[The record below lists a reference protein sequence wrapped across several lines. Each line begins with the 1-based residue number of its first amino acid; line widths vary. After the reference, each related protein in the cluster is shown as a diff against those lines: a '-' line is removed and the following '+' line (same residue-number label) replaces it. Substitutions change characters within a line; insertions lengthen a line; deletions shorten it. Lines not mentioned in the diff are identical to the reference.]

1 MNIKEQLEKF
11 NQAPKIGEFDGCD
24 NERDSHNKINQV
36 PEKEETPAL
45 LGWVCSRCGR
55 VYSSYTSMCVAC
67 SNNDVFYKIN
77 AMDKCSVQSNTA
89 WENFWKGYMGLKTD
103 KI

>member
-45 LGWVCSRCGR
+45 RGWVCPRCGR
-55 VYSSYTSMCVAC
+55 VYSPYTSMGVAC

-89 WENFWKGYMGLKTD
+89 WENFWKG
-103 KI
+103 

>member
-36 PEKEETPAL
+36 PEKEETPCAAGMGVSEVRPGVFTL
-45 LGWVCSRCGR
+45 HKYVR
-55 VYSSYTSMCVAC
+55 SM
-67 SNNDVFYKIN
+67 F
-77 AMDKCSVQSNTA
+77 
-89 WENFWKGYMGLKTD
+89 
-103 KI
+103 